1 MDFEFANEDAN
12 APGEASDELIHA
24 ENEAIE
30 TDAKQESQ
38 NQDQDTSMVEDA
50 DDAKAE
56 QPAAEKPTSDDAAP
70 VSDNPLD
77 APDAPAPENAEEGGE
92 DEEMAD
98 TKDDATPAAG
108 ATPAPAQ
115 TKAATE
121 QVARNNLI
129 DQNHAIILPSYSAWF
144 DMHEIHALER
154 KALPEF
160 FNNRNRSKTPAV
172 YKDYRDFMVNTYRL
186 NPSEYLTVTACR
198 RNLAGDVCAIMRVH
212 SFLEQWGLINYQIDP
227 DTRPS
232 NIGPPFT
239 GHFRI
244 TADTPRGLQP
254 LQPAASTVTAGKALP
269 ATEKLAAGGKADL
282 NLEVRRNIYDD
293 KGKDVTPAKTE
304 GSETNGEKSVEESL
318 KQDGKQYFCYSC
330 GKDCTRVRY
339 HNSKNPPALATTPK
353 PNKDQRYDLCS
364 LCFQEGRFPSS
375 TTSADYV
382 KLEND
387 NYRSVGDKEAT
398 WTDAELLLLLEGLE
412 MFDDSWEQVADHVG
426 SKTREE
432 CVLKFLQ
439 LEIEDKYLEETP
451 TANGVGVQDLAY
463 LSGGRLPFSQFDNP
477 VMSVMGFLAG
487 LADPATTA
495 KAAGKSVDE
504 MRKQLKQRIEAEAPS
519 AAGAEKDKSAD
530 ASAQPQE
537 VKGEDSMDVDDTT
550 SLATREP
557 PTSHDLPTTALSLT
571 AARSA
576 ALASHTERQLTNQVS
591 AAVNLQL
598 QKLELKLQQFSEMEA
613 LLQAERREIE
623 RSRQKLFLDRLQFR
637 KRVRETE
644 ARFANMKLQQPQPSA
659 EQPPQQNAVPEQRE
673 ATQPTE
679 ASGSGAGSEAPQQ
692 PEPTSIFGQ
701 DNGDLGTA
709 PESNEFEST
718 FEVMEGME
726 GMEGMDDLLNM
737 DDVEPTPEVAA
748 VPQNDTDVPN
758 SFEPVGEDAEGFM
771 KHDL

>member
-1 MDFEFANEDAN
+1 MESGFADEDAR
-12 APGEASDELIHA
+12 APGEGSDELIQA
-24 ENEAIE
+24 ENEALE
-30 TDAKQESQ
+30 SKQE
-38 NQDQDTSMVEDA
+38 DQDTSMLEDN
-50 DDAKAE
+50 DE
-56 QPAAEKPTSDDAAP
+56 AATKKPTSDSQPAP

-77 APDAPAPENAEEGGE
+77 APDAPAPENAEDGGD

-98 TKDDATPAAG
+98 TKDGTPGEA
-108 ATPAPAQ
+108 APAV
-115 TKAATE
+115 TKAAAE
-121 QVARNNLI
+121 QSARSHLI

-144 DMHEIHALER
+144 DMHEIHNLER

-186 NPSEYLTVTACR
+186 NPAEYLTVTACR

-212 SFLEQWGLINYQIDP
+212 AFLEQWGLINYQIDP

-254 LQPAASTVTAGKALP
+254 HQPAPGSTITAGKP
-269 ATEKLAAGGKADL
+269 HPGTERLAAAGKADL

-304 GSETNGEKSVEESL
+304 GDANGEAAKSLEEGL

-339 HNSKNPPALATTPK
+339 HNSKNPTASAATPK
-353 PNKDQRYDLCS
+353 PSKDQRYDLCS
-364 LCFQEGRFPSS
+364 LCYQEGRFPSS
-375 TTSADYV
+375 TTSADYT
-382 KLEND
+382 KLENER
-387 NYRSVGDKEAT
+387 YRSLGDKESP
-398 WTDAELLLLLEGLE
+398 WSDSELLLLLEGLE
-412 MFDDSWEQVADHVG
+412 MFDDNWESVADHVG
-426 SKTREE
+426 SRTREE

-439 LEIEDKYLEETP
+439 LEIEDKYLEDAP
-451 TANGVGVQDLAY
+451 ANGTAGGIGAQDLAY

-495 KAAGKSVDE
+495 KAAGRSVEE
-504 MRKQLKQRIEAEAPS
+504 MRRTLKSRIENEATP
-519 AAGAEKDKSAD
+519 GAEKDKD
-530 ASAQPQE
+530 ASSSS
-537 VKGEDSMDVDDTT
+537 VKPEDRGESMDVDDTT

-557 PTSHDLPTTALSLT
+557 PSSSNDLPTTALSLT
-571 AARSA
+571 AARAA
-576 ALASHTERQLTNQVS
+576 ALASQTERQLTAQVS

-613 LLQAERREIE
+613 LLQAERREVE
-623 RSRQKLFLDRLQFR
+623 RMRQRLFLDRLQFR

-644 ARFANMKLQQPQPSA
+644 SKLAGMKISP
-659 EQPPQQNAVPEQRE
+659 AVGEKLTMDGQE
-673 ATQPTE
+673 GQGE
-679 ASGSGAGSEAPQQ
+679 GV
-692 PEPTSIFGQ
+692 EPFQ
-701 DNGDLGTA
+701 
-709 PESNEFEST
+709 
-718 FEVMEGME
+718 EGM
-726 GMEGMDDLLNM
+726 
-737 DDVEPTPEVAA
+737 
-748 VPQNDTDVPN
+748 
-758 SFEPVGEDAEGFM
+758 EGFM
-771 KHDL
+771 KHEI

>member
-1 MDFEFANEDAN
+1 MDFEFANEDSH
-12 APGEASDELIHA
+12 APGEASDERIQA

-30 TDAKQESQ
+30 TGAKQESQ
-38 NQDQDTSMVEDA
+38 NQDQDQDTSMVEDTE
-50 DDAKAE
+50 DAKTE
-56 QPAAEKPTSDDAAP
+56 QPATSDKPAAGDAAP

-77 APDAPAPENAEEGGE
+77 APDAPAPENADEGGE
-92 DEEMAD
+92 DEEMGD
-98 TKDDATPAAG
+98 TKDATPAAG

-115 TKAATE
+115 TKAVAE
-121 QVARNNLI
+121 QSARSHLI

-144 DMHEIHALER
+144 DMHEIHNLER

-254 LQPAASTVTAGKALP
+254 LQPAASTITAGKPHAG
-269 ATEKLAAGGKADL
+269 TERLAAAGKADL
-282 NLEVRRNIYDD
+282 NLEVRRNIYDE

-304 GSETNGEKSVEESL
+304 AGEANGEKSVEEGL

-330 GKDCTRVRY
+330 GRDCTRVRY
-339 HNSKNPPALATTPK
+339 HNSKNPPAVATTPK

-364 LCFQEGRFPSS
+364 LCYQEGRFPSS
-375 TTSADYV
+375 TTSADYT
-382 KLEND
+382 KLENE
-387 NYRSVGDKEAT
+387 NYRSIGDKEAQ
-398 WTDAELLLLLEGLE
+398 WKDSELLLLLEGLE
-412 MFDDSWEQVADHVG
+412 MFDDSWEQVAEHVG

-451 TANGVGVQDLAY
+451 SSGAGAQDLAY

-495 KAAGKSVDE
+495 KAAGKSVEE
-504 MRKQLKQRIEAEAPS
+504 MRRQLKQRIEAEAPS
-519 AAGAEKDKSAD
+519 AGGAEKDKPSEG
-530 ASAQPQE
+530 SAQPE
-537 VKGEDSMDVDDTT
+537 DLKGEDSMDVDDTT

-623 RSRQKLFLDRLQFR
+623 RSRQQLFIDRLQFR

-644 ARFANMKLQQPQPSA
+644 AKFANMKLQQPQPSA
-659 EQPPQQNAVPEQRE
+659 EQPQQQNDQRE
-673 ATQPTE
+673 PTQPAE
-679 ASGSGAGSEAPQQ
+679 ASGSGNVSEAPQQ
-692 PEPTSIFGQ
+692 SEPTSIFGQ
-701 DNGDLGTA
+701 DNGDLGGAGDST
-709 PESNEFEST
+709 EFENN
-718 FEVMEGME
+718 FEVMDGME
-726 GMEGMDDLLNM
+726 GMEGMDDFLNM
-737 DDVEPTPEVAA
+737 DDAEPMPEVSA
-748 VPQNDTDVPN
+748 VTQNDSDVLN
-758 SFEPVGEDAEGFM
+758 TFEPVGEEAEGFM